1 MTIYILGLIIL
12 FLLTSL
18 YYIRNEVELQ
28 ETYIIDL
35 RLLTIVLIAILLWP
49 FTVIYLLAD
58 YGIEKYMD
66 WKDK

>member
-12 FLLTSL
+12 FLLASL

-35 RLLTIVLIAILLWP
+35 RFLVIVLVAILLWP
-49 FTVIYLLAD
+49 FTVVYLLAD

>member
-12 FLLTSL
+12 FLLASL

-28 ETYIIDL
+28 NTYIIDL
-35 RLLTIVLIAILLWP
+35 RFLAIVLIAILLWP
-49 FTVIYLLAD
+49 FTVVYLLAD